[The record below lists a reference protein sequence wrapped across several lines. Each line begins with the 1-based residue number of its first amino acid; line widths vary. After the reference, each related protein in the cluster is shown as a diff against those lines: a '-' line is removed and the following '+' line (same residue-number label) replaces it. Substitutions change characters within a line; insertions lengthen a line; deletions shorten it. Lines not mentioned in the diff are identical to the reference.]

1 MNFKINFAYLFLFLS
16 VLFWAGNF
24 IVGKYASYYQIPPW
38 SGNFYRWFFAWLI
51 LLPFTFTEI
60 ISKKNYIL
68 ENYKFYILLGI
79 TSVTIFNSIVY
90 YSLNF
95 TQVISGVLM
104 ISTIP
109 VMIMFISSILKIE
122 RTNIFQI
129 LGVICSFIG
138 VILIITKANFDLLV
152 NLDFNK
158 GDLTMVIAML
168 SWATYSAL
176 LKKRKHE
183 LSQLSLLEVIITF
196 GLIFLI
202 PIYITEYSLGF
213 EITLN
218 KPFILVL
225 IYVVLFP
232 GLAAFICWIKGISL
246 IGPNRS
252 GVFLHLMPILSA
264 LMAMIIFKE
273 KFMLYHLLGAFFI
286 LSGIILSNR
295 KSTNALSSYFRR
307 LSKYITAVCRFKKT
321 ILKV

>member
-24 IVGKYASYYQIPPW
+24 IVGKYASYYQIPPF
-38 SGNFYRWFFAWLI
+38 SLNFYRWFFAWLI
-51 LLPFTFTEI
+51 LLPFTFKEI

-129 LGVICSFIG
+129 LGVICSFVG

-295 KSTNALSSYFRR
+295 KSTNA
-307 LSKYITAVCRFKKT
+307 
-321 ILKV
+321 

>member
-1 MNFKINFAYLFLFLS
+1 MNFKINFAYLFLFLA

-24 IVGKYASYYQIPPW
+24 IVGKYASYYQIPPF
-38 SGNFYRWFFAWLI
+38 SLNFYRWFFAWLI

-129 LGVICSFIG
+129 LGVICSFVG
-138 VILIITKANFDLLV
+138 VILIITKASFDLLV

-213 EITLN
+213 KINLN

-232 GLAAFICWIKGISL
+232 GLASFLCWIKGISL

-295 KSTNALSSYFRR
+295 KSTNA
-307 LSKYITAVCRFKKT
+307 
-321 ILKV
+321 